1 MAADPEHEL
10 RVAAAIQQSLLPPP
24 HYAGAFCT
32 TAGTSVPCRAI
43 GGDFYDYVDLP
54 GGRFGFMLGDVS
66 GKGPAAAL
74 VAAAALGMFSA
85 EATYHHSVAAVIKRL
100 NDGLLGRAI
109 GARYVTGF
117 YAVLERDGSFT
128 YTNGGHHP
136 PFLLT
141 AESTRRLDA
150 GGVALGLFA
159 DAEFAE
165 ESLTLQPG
173 DHVVAFSDGITE
185 AMNHAGEDFGEG
197 RLVDCLTTHRADEPE
212 AIVQSVIDAV
222 FAFCGD
228 VTPFDDMAVLVT
240 RYDG

>member
-24 HYAGAFCT
+24 HYVGPFFT
-32 TAGTSVPCRAI
+32 TAGTSLPCRAI
-43 GGDFYDYVDLP
+43 GGDFYDYVELAGD
-54 GGRFGFMLGDVS
+54 RFGFMLGDVS

-85 EATYHHSVAAVIKRL
+85 EVTYHPSAAAVIKRL
-100 NDGLLGRAI
+100 NDGLLARAI

-117 YAVLERDGSFT
+117 YAVLARDGSFT

-136 PFLLT
+136 PVLL
-141 AESTRRLDA
+141 STDAVRRLDM

-159 DAEFAE
+159 DAEFVE
-165 ESLTLQPG
+165 ESLTLDRG
-173 DHVVAFSDGITE
+173 DRIVVFSDGVTE
-185 AMNHAGEDFGEG
+185 AMNGDGDDFGEP
-197 RLVDCLTTHRADEPE
+197 RLLDCLVAHRADEPSVM
-212 AIVQSVIDAV
+212 VQAVIDAV
-222 FAFCGD
+222 LAFCGD
-228 VTPFDDMAVLVT
+228 VTPFDDMAILVT

>member
-1 MAADPEHEL
+1 MVADPEHEL

-24 HYAGAFCT
+24 HYVGPFCT

-43 GGDFYDYVDLP
+43 GGDFYDYVELP
-54 GGRFGFMLGDVS
+54 GDRFGFMLGDVS

-85 EATYHHSVAAVIKRL
+85 EATYNPSAAVVIKRL
-100 NDGLLGRAI
+100 NDGLMGRAI

-117 YAVLERDGSFT
+117 YAVLTRDGSFT

-136 PFLLT
+136 PVLLS
-141 AESTRRLDA
+141 AHAVRRLDT

-159 DAEFAE
+159 DAEFLE
-165 ESLTLQPG
+165 ESLTLDRG
-173 DHVVAFSDGITE
+173 DRIVVFSDGVTE
-185 AMNHAGEDFGEG
+185 AMNSAGEDFGER
-197 RLVDCLTTHRADEPE
+197 RLLDCLAAHRGDEPD
-212 AIVQSVIDAV
+212 AMVQGVMDAV
-222 FAFCGD
+222 LAFCGD
-228 VTPFDDMAVLVT
+228 VAQFDDMAILVT